1 MYKITMAKLLI
12 IVRLFAESLFF
23 PFLGIFLASKEY
35 TTAQIGVIMGLI
47 PICAIVCAPI
57 YSKVFNNP
65 KRVKRALTIMSVIEA
80 SLIILLMLFN
90 SNYYIVIILIILIG
104 ISSSSNYGMLDSL
117 LTLVCVENNKGF
129 AGVRALG
136 SASYLIG
143 SLGSGF
149 IINYIN
155 HEVIFAIAAICFIS
169 VSIIYMFVKAPE
181 VNTGEKTKVS
191 IKTILKNKAFIG
203 YVIFYVLLIGS
214 MQVGDDFYSI
224 YLTSLGMKPYV
235 YSLVMFGFISIEI
248 IVLLILNKYR
258 KINISLYFV
267 SAVVLVIRAFIQAI
281 PNINPYLLIA
291 SQLSR
296 GVIWGIAIFLSTQY
310 IVKLLGFNNST
321 TGIVLTTFCIS
332 VFSAIFKLCGGYIID
347 SIGYPKFY
355 LILAIIALVALI
367 YFTFYYILMKRRPIE
382 ELKPE

>member
-1 MYKITMAKLLI
+1 MNKITMAKVLI

-23 PFLGIFLASKEY
+23 PFLGIFLASKGY
-35 TTAQIGVIMGLI
+35 TTSQIGVIIGII
-47 PICAIVCAPI
+47 PICAIICAPI

-65 KRVKRALTIMSVIEA
+65 KRVKRALSVMSVIEA
-80 SLIILLMLFN
+80 ILIILLMLFN
-90 SNYYIVIILIILIG
+90 SNYYVVIMLIILIG

-129 AGVRALG
+129 AFLRALG

-155 HEVIFAIAAICFIS
+155 HEVIFAIAAICFILVS
-169 VSIIYMFVKAPE
+169 VIYIFVKAPE
-181 VNTGEKTKVS
+181 AVESEKVKVS
-191 IKTILKNKAFIG
+191 IKEILKNKAFVG
-203 YVIFYVLLIGS
+203 YIIFYVLLIGS

-224 YLTSLGMKPYV
+224 YLTSLGMKPYI

-258 KINISLYFV
+258 KINISLYFI
-267 SAVVLVIRAFIQAI
+267 SAVVLVIRAFIQSI
-281 PNINPYLLIA
+281 PNINPYILIA

-296 GVIWGIAIFLSTQY
+296 GIIWGIAIFLSTQY
-310 IVKLLGFNNST
+310 IVKILGFNNST
-321 TGIVLTTFCIS
+321 TGIVLVTFCVS
-332 VFSAIFKLCGGYIID
+332 VFNAIFKLCGGYIID
-347 SIGYPKFY
+347 TIGYPKFY
-355 LILAIIALVALI
+355 LILAFIAIIALI
-367 YFTFYYILMKRRPIE
+367 YFSIYYMLVNKKQIKEM
-382 ELKPE
+382 KPE